1 MNGEAKETSLAAVL
15 GRCPGSRSPTLSV
28 RLAWSDDTH
37 HQGSP
42 TNHLTLSLCSPSS
55 LLPVWPLPGWNV
67 LINRHEGLIT

>member
-1 MNGEAKETSLAAVL
+1 MGVISMNGEAKETSLAAVL

-42 TNHLTLSLCSPSS
+42 TNHLTLESMLPKQPSPSLAS
-55 LLPVWPLPGWNV
+55 AGMECANQ
-67 LINRHEGLIT
+67 